1 MRRTVHEVLAR
12 FDEAIG
18 LDRVPRAASSGP
30 ARASMP
36 APVLPAA
43 DDALAPWRAPR
54 DSLRAPRAEAAAP
67 DAPPRAA
74 RLATE
79 GITLLAAPAD
89 AAEKAAR
96 LAEIADRHAATCPH
110 CTAARGHTQLVF
122 GEGNPDAELLFVG
135 EAPGEVEDQLGRPFV
150 GPAGQKL
157 DEMIRAMGLRRE
169 DVYIANVL
177 KSRPP
182 DNRTPLPDEVER
194 CGPFLIEQLL
204 AVRPRVIVTLGGP
217 ATKLVVG
224 TDAGITRLRGTW
236 QEWSPPAGS
245 DCAPISVMPTYHPS
259 YVLRNYTPKVR
270 GEVWS
275 DLKRVLERLG
285 RQPGGAS
292 ASGS

>member
-1 MRRTVHEVLAR
+1 
-12 FDEAIG
+12 
-18 LDRVPRAASSGP
+18 
-30 ARASMP
+30 
-36 APVLPAA
+36 
-43 DDALAPWRAPR
+43 
-54 DSLRAPRAEAAAP
+54 
-67 DAPPRAA
+67 
-74 RLATE
+74 
-79 GITLLAAPAD
+79 
-89 AAEKAAR
+89 
-96 LAEIADRHAATCPH
+96 
-110 CTAARGHTQLVF
+110 VF
-122 GEGNPDAELLFVG
+122 GYRKAVITAF
-135 EAPGEVEDQLGRPFV
+135 GEVEDQLGRPFV

-157 DEMIRAMGLRRE
+157 DEMIRAMGFRRE

-236 QEWSPPAGS
+236 QEWAPPTGS
-245 DCAPISVMPTYHPS
+245 DCAPIPVMPTYHPS
-259 YVLRNYTPKVR
+259 YVLRNYTAKVR